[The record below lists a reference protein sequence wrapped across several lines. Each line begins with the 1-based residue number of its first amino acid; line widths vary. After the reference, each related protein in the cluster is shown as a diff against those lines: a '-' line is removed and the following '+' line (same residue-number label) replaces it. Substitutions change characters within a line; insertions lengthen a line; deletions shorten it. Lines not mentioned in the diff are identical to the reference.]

1 MINYPG
7 IEKNKEDV
15 ICLLLTDYCRET
27 GSLASVSNGA
37 SSPLE
42 IPYLYEN
49 AILADKFRQATPVSA
64 YADIAG
70 KIPDTS
76 NLSYPYDSLDSLAL
90 CLKTPDFSTAHQ
102 LKEELFAQIDSVS
115 GNESLFPDFFIR
127 CVLIDI
133 LTIIINAM
141 NRLNLKFKNY
151 SDLYFETLYLC
162 RSCPYGEKRSEISGN
177 VDLLLDTFEEEY
189 ANSAV
194 HTSQILDI
202 LKECYTSPD
211 FSISVLADRFQVSIA
226 YMSYLFKKKF
236 EQNFSDYLWEM
247 RVDKAKDLLLHT
259 ELSIDQ
265 ISACVGYSNASSFR
279 RKFKQELGIT
289 PSQFRSNKV

>member
-1 MINYPG
+1 MIQPSGRAILSKQVSIHFPSDATPVSYTHLPIMEYLENALPEKNSCALLEAGNNYGVFMINYPG

-49 AILADKFRQATPVSA
+49 AMLADKFRQATPVSA

-127 CVLIDI
+127 CVLI
-133 LTIIINAM
+133 
-141 NRLNLKFKNY
+141 
-151 SDLYFETLYLC
+151 C
-162 RSCPYGEKRSEISGN
+162 
-177 VDLLLDTFEEEY
+177 LL
-189 ANSAV
+189 
-194 HTSQILDI
+194 
-202 LKECYTSPD
+202 YTSSP
-211 FSISVLADRFQVSIA
+211 
-226 YMSYLFKKKF
+226 
-236 EQNFSDYLWEM
+236 
-247 RVDKAKDLLLHT
+247 
-259 ELSIDQ
+259 ELSPWTMMIAP
-265 ISACVGYSNASSFR
+265 IR
-279 RKFKQELGIT
+279 RVVIPQE
-289 PSQFRSNKV
+289 VW